1 MASGKCFITALLL
14 ALTFSSMSFSLA
26 ARHLLQ
32 TAPTLPG
39 IPTLP
44 KPTLPPLPSIPTLPQ
59 GNVPPLPTIPTL
71 PQPTLPPLPSMSIP
85 TIPTLPQVNL
95 PPLPATS
102 LPNFPQIPTTMPSI
116 PFLSPPPSTSST
128 P

>member
-1 MASGKCFITALLL
+1 MASGKCFITAFLL

-32 TAPTLPG
+32 TTT
-39 IPTLP
+39 PTLP

-59 GNVPPLPTIPTL
+59 GNV
-71 PQPTLPPLPSMSIP
+71 
-85 TIPTLPQVNL
+85 NL

-102 LPNFPQIPTTMPSI
+102 LPNFPSIPFPTTMPSI